1 MVFLLRRA
9 TQTLLLCG
17 LATAAPAEP
26 PTQSLEAMTQ
36 AAVRHLEA
44 EIQRQYPELKAKVS
58 VRQPDPRLRFPAC
71 RQLQFALAPGSDL
84 QGGGSLGV
92 RCEVPPAWSLYLGYR
107 IDLRG
112 PVLVTTRPIPARDTL
127 KARDVENR
135 EVELAAAPGQYL
147 RQPQQ
152 AVGMLAKQ
160 PLKAGQPLTFAMLA
174 KPLAIRAGQKVRI
187 VVQHPDFS
195 ISQECTALANANVG
209 DLVRCKVPSGRI
221 VQGTASETGVLQIKP

>member
-1 MVFLLRRA
+1 M
-9 TQTLLLCG
+9 LLLCC
-17 LATAAPAEP
+17 LATPALAEP
-26 PTQSLEAMTQ
+26 PTQSLEAMSQ
-36 AAVRHLEA
+36 AAVRHLET

-71 RQLQFALAPGSDL
+71 KQMQFALAPGSDL

-92 RCEVPPAWSLYLGYR
+92 RCKAPYAWSLYLGYR
-107 IDLRG
+107 IDLKG
-112 PVLVTTRPIPARDTL
+112 PVLVTTRPIAARETL
-127 KARDVENR
+127 KASDMENR

-152 AVGMLAKQ
+152 AIGMLAKQ
-160 PLKAGQPLTFAMLA
+160 PLKAGQPLTFALLA

-195 ISQECTALANANVG
+195 ISQECTAMANAQVG
-209 DLVRCKVPSGRI
+209 DLVRCRVSSGRI
-221 VQGTASETGVLQIKP
+221 VQGTASESGVLQIKP